1 MEISPAPRI
10 LGYIAGF
17 PVTDTF
23 WVAIAI
29 SILLILVFTIT
40 AKRMKQVPKGL
51 QFWVETIV
59 VGSYDFMHDMTQKK
73 QLTSRLHPFALTVF
87 LIFIVGNL
95 LTFVPGITSLTYN
108 GHHLYRAAT
117 TDYNMVLIITMFFL
131 IVIQA
136 TTIMTGGPLTYFKK
150 FFNFT
155 SPMNFVLGLFDLIG
169 EAARL
174 VSLSFRFFGNAFAGE
189 VLIAVFLFI
198 FPYLLPLPFMFLILL
213 TSIIHPAVFA
223 LLATIYIQMAVVEKG
238 KMGAR

>member
-73 QLTSRLHPFALTVF
+73 Q
-87 LIFIVGNL
+87 
-95 LTFVPGITSLTYN
+95 
-108 GHHLYRAAT
+108 
-117 TDYNMVLIITMFFL
+117 
-131 IVIQA
+131 
-136 TTIMTGGPLTYFKK
+136 PLTPIC
-150 FFNFT
+150 FN
-155 SPMNFVLGLFDLIG
+155 SIFDIY
-169 EAARL
+169 RRKSFDFCPWNHL
-174 VSLSFRFFGNAFAGE
+174 VNL
-189 VLIAVFLFI
+189 
-198 FPYLLPLPFMFLILL
+198 
-213 TSIIHPAVFA
+213 
-223 LLATIYIQMAVVEKG
+223 
-238 KMGAR
+238 